1 MMPCGFSLTHTQIKK
16 ILHLAQEMPT
26 PLCWFFFFFP
36 LLFNCF
42 LLSFSAFFFFF
53 LFSSQDFYWREILF
67 GPHGQPLAKKSR

>member
-26 PLCWFFFFFP
+26 PLCCFFFFS
-36 LLFNCF
+36 LCF
-42 LLSFSAFFFFF
+42 LIVSFFLFRLFFFFF
-53 LFSSQDFYWREILF
+53 LFFSQDIYWREILF